1 MKYKFSTEPFSQS
14 IKSLIMLHPRIKEVT
29 ERVIN
34 ASKTTRQAY
43 LDRMAH
49 AKTKTRVRSGLG
61 CGNIAHVIAACN
73 SEDKAL
79 LKDDVQPNLAI
90 INSYNDMLSAHEPY
104 KHYPELIKSVTKKF
118 NATAQV
124 AGGVPA
130 MCDGVTQGR
139 DGMELS
145 LFSRDVIAMSTA
157 ISLSHDVFDGV
168 FCLGV
173 CDKIVPG
180 LVIGALSFGHLP
192 VTFLPAG
199 PMTSGLANK
208 EKARIRQ
215 EFAQGL
221 ISRETLLEA
230 ESASYHS
237 AGTCTFYGTANS
249 NQMLMEIMG
258 LHLPGS
264 SFINPYTELRDGL
277 TAHATETM
285 LKQLTENSN
294 VNCLAD
300 VMSEKTVINGLV
312 GLLATGGS
320 TNHAI
325 HLVAIAKAAGIEL
338 TWKDMSD
345 LSEVVPLLAR
355 IYPNGHADVNHFQA
369 AGGMGFLIKE
379 LLNAGMLH
387 EDVKTIVGD
396 SLRDYTQE
404 PLLNKDVNLIMT
416 DSKTPAKVKWVDC
429 PENSHDDEVLRPVG
443 SAFSHQGGLQLLTGN
458 LGNAVIKVSAVAEQH
473 QVVTAPAKVFNS
485 QADLQLAFTKGEL
498 ETDFVAVIK
507 EQGPKAKGMPELHKL
522 TPPLAIQQDKGFK
535 VAIVTDG
542 RMSGASGKVPAA
554 IHLAPEAIE
563 GGFIAK
569 IREGDLITLDAPKGL
584 LKVHVSD
591 DELAARTIEI
601 SDQSLA
607 FGTGRE
613 LFDVF
618 RSTVS
623 SADLGASA
631 FGNIYPQGNK
641 V

>member
-1 MKYKFSTEPFSQS
+1 
-14 IKSLIMLHPRIKEVT
+14 MLHPRIQEVT
-29 ERVIN
+29 QRVIER
-34 ASKTTRQAY
+34 SKQTRQDY
-43 LDRMAH
+43 LDRISH
-49 AKTKTRVRSGLG
+49 AKKQTRVRAGLG
-61 CGNIAHVIAACN
+61 CGNIAHVMAAC
-73 SEDKAL
+73 SSDDKAR
-79 LKDDVQPNLAI
+79 LKADEVPNLAI
-90 INSYNDMLSAHEPY
+90 INSYNDMLSAHVPY
-104 KHYPELIKSVTKKF
+104 KDYPDVIKSIATKF
-118 NATAQV
+118 DATAQV

-157 ISLSHDVFDGV
+157 VSLSHDVFDGV

-180 LVIGALSFGHLP
+180 LLIGALSFGHLP
-192 VTFLPAG
+192 VFFLPAG
-199 PMTSGLANK
+199 PMQSGIPNK

-215 EFAQGL
+215 KFAQGL
-221 ISRETLLEA
+221 VSREDLLEA

-277 TAHATETM
+277 TGNAVETM
-285 LKQLTENSN
+285 LKQLTDSKESP
-294 VNCLAD
+294 CLAD
-300 VMSEKTVINGLV
+300 VISEKTIINGLV
-312 GLLATGGS
+312 GLLSTGGS

-325 HLVAIAKAAGIEL
+325 HIVAIAKAAGIQV

-345 LSEVVPLLAR
+345 LSEVVPLLTR
-355 IYPNGHADVNHFQA
+355 IYPNGSADVNHFQA
-369 AGGMGFLIKE
+369 AGGMGFLMRE
-379 LLNAGMLH
+379 LASAGYLNT
-387 EDVKTIVGD
+387 DVKTMLGD
-396 SLRDYTQE
+396 GLAPYMTE
-404 PLLNKDVNLIMT
+404 PRLDKDESLIMS
-416 DSKTPAKVKWVDC
+416 DSNGPSKVKWVDC
-429 PENSHDDEVLRPVG
+429 PANSLDEEVLRPV
-443 SAFSHQGGLQLLTGN
+443 SNPFSKQGGLQLLTGN
-458 LGNAVIKVSAVAEQH
+458 LGKAVIKVSAVAEEH

-485 QADLQLAFTKGEL
+485 QGALQEAYTRGEL
-498 ETDFVAVIK
+498 NQDFIAVLK

-522 TPPLAIQQDKGFK
+522 TPVMATLQDQGFK

-554 IHLAPEAIE
+554 IHLAPEAVE
-563 GGFIAK
+563 GGIIAK
-569 IREGDLITLDAPKGL
+569 IQEGDLVTLDAPNGI

-591 DELAARTIEI
+591 DELAKRELEI
-601 SDQSLA
+601 SQPSLT

-613 LFDVF
+613 LFTGF
-618 RSTVS
+618 RNIVS

-631 FGNIYPQGNK
+631 FGLE
-641 V
+641 

>member
-1 MKYKFSTEPFSQS
+1 
-14 IKSLIMLHPRIKEVT
+14 MLHRRIKEVT
-29 ERVIN
+29 DRVIN
-34 ASKTTRQAY
+34 ASKDSRAAY
-43 LDRMAH
+43 LERMAH
-49 AKTKTRVRSGLG
+49 AKTQTRVRTGLG
-61 CGNIAHVIAACN
+61 CGNLAHVMAACSS
-73 SEDKAL
+73 SEKDL
-79 LKDDVQPNLAI
+79 LKADEQPNLAI
-90 INSYNDMLSAHEPY
+90 INSYNDMLSAHVPY
-104 KHYPELIKSVTKKF
+104 KDYPDLIKSVANKY
-118 NATAQV
+118 NATVQV

-180 LVIGALSFGHLP
+180 LLIGALSFGHLP
-192 VTFLPAG
+192 VTFMPAG
-199 PMTSGLANK
+199 PMASGLANK

-215 EFAQGL
+215 QFAQGK
-221 ISRETLLEA
+221 IGREELLEA

-237 AGTCTFYGTANS
+237 AGTCTFFGTANS

-277 TAHATETM
+277 TANATETM
-285 LKQLTENSN
+285 LQQLIETKNA
-294 VNCLAD
+294 NCLAD
-300 VMSEKTVINGLV
+300 VVSEKTIINGLV

-338 TWKDMSD
+338 TWKDMAD
-345 LSEVVPLLAR
+345 LSEVVPLLTR

-369 AGGMGFLIKE
+369 AGGMGFLIRE
-379 LLNAGMLH
+379 LLSAGMLH

-396 SLRDYTQE
+396 SLNDYAKE
-404 PLLNKDVNLIMT
+404 PRIANNANVIMT
-416 DSKTPAKVKWVDC
+416 DATGPVKVDWVDC
-429 PENSHDDEVLRPVG
+429 AEKSLDEEVLRPYKD
-443 SAFSHQGGLQLLTGN
+443 AFSPQGGLQLLKGN
-458 LGNAVIKVSAVAEQH
+458 LGDSVIKVSAVAEQH

-485 QADLQLAFTKGEL
+485 QAGLQQAFANGEL
-498 ETDFVAVIK
+498 ETDFIAVIK

-522 TPPLAIQQDKGFK
+522 TPIMASQQDKGFK

-563 GGFIAK
+563 GGMIAK
-569 IREGDLITLDAPKGL
+569 IREGDMISLNAPNGEL
-584 LKVHVSD
+584 LLHVSD
-591 DELAARTIEI
+591 EELAARDVEI
-601 SDQSLA
+601 SEQVLT

-613 LFDVF
+613 LFEGI
-618 RSTVS
+618 RQTVS

-631 FGNIYPQGNK
+631 FGSIYPQTGK
-641 V
+641 

>member
-1 MKYKFSTEPFSQS
+1 
-14 IKSLIMLHPRIKEVT
+14 MLHPRIQEVT
-29 ERVIN
+29 QRVIER
-34 ASKTTRQAY
+34 SKQTRQDY
-43 LDRMAH
+43 LDRISH
-49 AKTKTRVRSGLG
+49 AKKQTRVRAGLG
-61 CGNIAHVIAACN
+61 CGNIAHVMAAC
-73 SEDKAL
+73 SSDDKAR
-79 LKDDVQPNLAI
+79 LKADEVPNLAI
-90 INSYNDMLSAHEPY
+90 INSYNDMLSAHVPY
-104 KHYPELIKSVTKKF
+104 KDYPDVIKSIATKF
-118 NATAQV
+118 DATAQV

-157 ISLSHDVFDGV
+157 VSLSHDVFDGV

-180 LVIGALSFGHLP
+180 LLIGALSFGHLP
-192 VTFLPAG
+192 VFFLPAG
-199 PMTSGLANK
+199 PMQSGIPNK

-215 EFAQGL
+215 KFAQGL
-221 ISRETLLEA
+221 VSREDLLEA

-277 TAHATETM
+277 TGNAVETM
-285 LKQLTENSN
+285 LKQLTDSKESP
-294 VNCLAD
+294 CLAD
-300 VMSEKTVINGLV
+300 VISEKTIINGLV
-312 GLLATGGS
+312 GLLSTGGS

-325 HLVAIAKAAGIEL
+325 HIVAIAKAAGIQV

-345 LSEVVPLLAR
+345 LSEVVPLLTR
-355 IYPNGHADVNHFQA
+355 IYPNGSADVNHFQA
-369 AGGMGFLIKE
+369 AGGMGFLMRE
-379 LLNAGMLH
+379 LASAGYLH
-387 EDVKTIVGD
+387 TDVKTMLGD
-396 SLRDYTQE
+396 GLAPYMTE
-404 PLLNKDVNLIMT
+404 PRLDKDESLIMS
-416 DSKTPAKVKWVDC
+416 DSNGPSKVKWVDC
-429 PENSHDDEVLRPVG
+429 PANSLDEEVLRPV
-443 SAFSHQGGLQLLTGN
+443 SNPFSKQGGLQLLTGN
-458 LGNAVIKVSAVAEQH
+458 LGKAVIKVSAVAEEH

-485 QADLQLAFTKGEL
+485 QGALQEAYTRGEL
-498 ETDFVAVIK
+498 NQDFIAVLK

-522 TPPLAIQQDKGFK
+522 TPVMATLQDQGFK

-554 IHLAPEAIE
+554 IHLAPEAVE
-563 GGFIAK
+563 GGIIAK
-569 IREGDLITLDAPKGL
+569 IQEGDLVTLDAPNGI

-591 DELAARTIEI
+591 DELAKRELEI
-601 SDQSLA
+601 SQPSLT

-613 LFDVF
+613 LFTGF
-618 RSTVS
+618 RNIVS

-631 FGNIYPQGNK
+631 FGLE
-641 V
+641 

>member
-1 MKYKFSTEPFSQS
+1 
-14 IKSLIMLHPRIKEVT
+14 MLHRRIKEVT
-29 ERVIN
+29 DRVIS
-34 ASKTTRQAY
+34 ASKDSRAAY
-43 LDRMAH
+43 LKRMAH
-49 AKTKTRVRSGLG
+49 AKTQTRVRTGLG
-61 CGNIAHVIAACN
+61 CGNLAHVMAACSP
-73 SEDKAL
+73 SEKDL
-79 LKDDVQPNLAI
+79 LKGDVQPNLAI
-90 INSYNDMLSAHEPY
+90 INSYNDMLSAHVPY
-104 KHYPELIKSVTKKF
+104 KDYPDLIKSVATKY
-118 NATAQV
+118 NATVQV

-180 LVIGALSFGHLP
+180 LLIGALSFGHLP
-192 VTFLPAG
+192 VIFMPAG
-199 PMTSGLANK
+199 PMASGLANK
-208 EKARIRQ
+208 EKARVRQ
-215 EFAQGL
+215 QFAQGK
-221 ISRETLLEA
+221 IGREELLEA

-237 AGTCTFYGTANS
+237 AGTCTFFGTANS

-277 TAHATETM
+277 TANATETM
-285 LKQLTENSN
+285 LQQLIETKDANS
-294 VNCLAD
+294 LGD
-300 VMSEKTVINGLV
+300 VVSEKTIINGLV

-338 TWKDMSD
+338 TWKDMAD
-345 LSEVVPLLAR
+345 LSEVVPLLTR

-369 AGGMGFLIKE
+369 AGGMGFLIRE
-379 LLNAGMLH
+379 LLSAGMLH

-396 SLRDYTQE
+396 SLNDYAKE
-404 PLLNKDVNLIMT
+404 PRIANNENVIMT
-416 DSKTPAKVKWVDC
+416 DSTGPVKVDWVDC
-429 PENSHDDEVLRPVG
+429 AEKSLDEEVLRPYTD
-443 SAFSHQGGLQLLTGN
+443 AFSPQGGLQLLKGN
-458 LGNAVIKVSAVAEQH
+458 LGDSVIKVSAVAEEH

-485 QADLQLAFTKGEL
+485 QVGLQQAFANGEL
-498 ETDFVAVIK
+498 ETDFIAVIK

-522 TPPLAIQQDKGFK
+522 TPIMASQQDKGFK

-563 GGFIAK
+563 GGMIAK
-569 IREGDLITLDAPKGL
+569 IREGDMISLNAPNGELIL
-584 LKVHVSD
+584 HVSD
-591 DELAARTIEI
+591 EELANREHEI
-601 SDQSLA
+601 SEQTLT

-613 LFDVF
+613 LFEGL
-618 RSTVS
+618 RQTVS

-631 FGNIYPQGNK
+631 FGSIYPQTGK
-641 V
+641 

>member
-1 MKYKFSTEPFSQS
+1 
-14 IKSLIMLHPRIKEVT
+14 MLHPRIEEVT
-29 ERVIN
+29 QRVIER
-34 ASKTTRQAY
+34 SKQTRQDY
-43 LDRMAH
+43 LDRISH
-49 AKTKTRVRSGLG
+49 AKKQTRVRAGLG
-61 CGNIAHVIAACN
+61 CGNIAHVMAAC
-73 SEDKAL
+73 SSDDKAR
-79 LKDDVQPNLAI
+79 LKADEVPNLAI
-90 INSYNDMLSAHEPY
+90 INSYNDMLSAHVPY
-104 KHYPELIKSVTKKF
+104 KDYPDVIKSIATKF
-118 NATAQV
+118 DATAQV

-157 ISLSHDVFDGV
+157 VSLSHDVFDGV

-180 LVIGALSFGHLP
+180 LLIGALSFGHLP
-192 VTFLPAG
+192 VFFLPAG
-199 PMTSGLANK
+199 PMQSGIPNK

-215 EFAQGL
+215 KFAQGL
-221 ISRETLLEA
+221 VSREDLLEA

-277 TAHATETM
+277 TGNAVETM
-285 LKQLTENSN
+285 LKQLTDDKESP
-294 VNCLAD
+294 CLAE
-300 VMSEKTVINGLV
+300 VISEKTIINGLV
-312 GLLATGGS
+312 GLLSTGGS

-325 HLVAIAKAAGIEL
+325 HIVAIAKAAGIQV

-345 LSEVVPLLAR
+345 LSEVVPLLTR
-355 IYPNGHADVNHFQA
+355 IYPNGSADVNHFQA
-369 AGGMGFLIKE
+369 AGGMGFLMRE
-379 LLNAGMLH
+379 LASAGYLH
-387 EDVKTIVGD
+387 TDVKTMLGD
-396 SLRDYTQE
+396 GLAPYMTE
-404 PLLNKDVNLIMT
+404 PRLDKDESLIMS
-416 DSKTPAKVKWVDC
+416 DSNGPSKVKWVDC
-429 PENSHDDEVLRPVG
+429 PANSLDEEVLRPV
-443 SAFSHQGGLQLLTGN
+443 SNPFSKQGGLQLLTGN
-458 LGNAVIKVSAVAEQH
+458 LGKAVIKVSAVAEEH

-485 QADLQLAFTKGEL
+485 QGALQDAYTRGEL
-498 ETDFVAVIK
+498 NQDFIAVLK

-522 TPPLAIQQDKGFK
+522 TPVMATLQDQGFK

-554 IHLAPEAIE
+554 IHLAPEAVE
-563 GGFIAK
+563 GGIIAK
-569 IREGDLITLDAPKGL
+569 IQEGDLVTLDAPNGI

-591 DELAARTIEI
+591 DELAKRELEI
-601 SDQSLA
+601 SQPSLT

-613 LFDVF
+613 LFTGF
-618 RSTVS
+618 RNIVS

-631 FGNIYPQGNK
+631 FGLE
-641 V
+641 

>member
-1 MKYKFSTEPFSQS
+1 
-14 IKSLIMLHPRIKEVT
+14 MLHPRIQEVT
-29 ERVIN
+29 ERIITR
-34 ASKTTRQAY
+34 SKATRQAY
-43 LDRMAH
+43 LDRISH
-49 AKTKTRVRSGLG
+49 AKKQTRVRAGLG
-61 CGNIAHVIAACN
+61 CGNIAHVMAAC
-73 SEDKAL
+73 STDDKAR
-79 LKDDVQPNLAI
+79 LKADEQPNLAI
-90 INSYNDMLSAHEPY
+90 INSYNDMLSAHVPY
-104 KHYPELIKSVTKKF
+104 KDYPDLIKSIATKYD
-118 NATAQV
+118 ATAQV

-180 LVIGALSFGHLP
+180 LLIGALSFGHLP
-192 VTFLPAG
+192 VFFLPAG
-199 PMTSGLANK
+199 PMQSGIPNK

-215 EFAQGL
+215 KFAQGL
-221 ISRETLLEA
+221 VSREDLLEA

-277 TAHATETM
+277 TGNAVETM
-285 LKQLTENSN
+285 LKQLTDDKDSP
-294 VNCLAD
+294 CLAD
-300 VMSEKTVINGLV
+300 VISEKTIVNGLI
-312 GLLATGGS
+312 GLLSTGGS

-325 HLVAIAKAAGIEL
+325 HIVAIAKAAGIQI

-345 LSEVVPLLAR
+345 LSAEVPLLTR
-355 IYPNGHADVNHFQA
+355 IYPNGSADVNHFQA
-369 AGGMGFLIKE
+369 AGGMGFLMRE
-379 LLNAGMLH
+379 LASAGYLH
-387 EDVKTIVGD
+387 TDVKTMLGD
-396 SLRDYTQE
+396 GLAPYMTE
-404 PLLNKDVNLIMT
+404 PRLDQDNSLIMSDAT
-416 DSKTPAKVKWVDC
+416 GPSKIKWVAC
-429 PENSHDDEVLRPVG
+429 PDNSHDEDVLRPV
-443 SAFSHQGGLQLLTGN
+443 SNPFSKQGGLQLLTGN
-458 LGNAVIKVSAVAEQH
+458 LGKAVIKVSAVAIEH
-473 QVVTAPAKVFNS
+473 QVVTAPAKVFSS
-485 QADLQLAFTKGEL
+485 QGEL
-498 ETDFVAVIK
+498 QDAYSRGELNQDFIAVLK

-522 TPPLAIQQDKGFK
+522 TPVMATLQDQGFK

-554 IHLAPEAIE
+554 IHLAPEAVE
-563 GGFIAK
+563 GGIIAK
-569 IREGDLITLDAPKGL
+569 IHEGDLVTLDAPNGI

-591 DELAARTIEI
+591 EELAKREL
-601 SDQSLA
+601 QLSLPSLT

-613 LFDVF
+613 LFTGF
-618 RSTVS
+618 RNIVS

-631 FGNIYPQGNK
+631 FGIEE
-641 V
+641 